1 MSKSFNTY
9 RTRSGRS
16 VVRPTRYV
24 DEFRP
29 ESYYGEDLKD
39 PEYGVEVL
47 KDEIREER
55 FQDQDPDW
63 EPANEETESDNDE
76 EIESEVDEDDIS
88 DIDEEEPEDDVL
100 PDEEVEEEKRREFW
114 RNYWRQKRQ
123 KEKPSQ
129 GRDIRERLNR
139 VPIGD
144 VETRLYY
151 KPPYTTK
158 TNTEF
163 DATCGIPS
171 KILVHGNI
179 FKLRNSST
187 NVIKNKT
194 YIMDDVANPSKLV
207 AIELHIRHKKE
218 TQIYIYMM

>member
-1 MSKSFNTY
+1 MSKSINTY

-29 ESYYGEDLKD
+29 ASYYGEDLKD

-63 EPANEETESDNDE
+63 EPVDEETESDEDE
-76 EIESEVDEDDIS
+76 LESEVDEE
-88 DIDEEEPEDDVL
+88 DEEA
-100 PDEEVEEEKRREFW
+100 EEEKRREYW

-123 KEKPSQ
+123 QDQPRQ
-129 GRDIRERLNR
+129 RRDRNP
-139 VPIGD
+139 VGD
-144 VETRLYY
+144 VETRLFY
-151 KPPYTTK
+151 KPPYSTK

-171 KILVHGNI
+171 KILVHGNT
-179 FKLRNSST
+179 FKLAESSST
-187 NVIKNKT
+187 ANIVKNKT

-207 AIELHIRHKKE
+207 RIELHISNKRFKE
-218 TQIYIYMM
+218 LYVYKL